1 MSDYLKSSLAPAPGT
16 KLTPNSTPD
25 DVLGVVEIL
34 TLITDPAAHKK
45 RLDDLHNATNDAN
58 RMIAEAKVAS
68 EKRRTAENMF
78 AEAAKIMAER
88 KTAAAKLDARTE
100 DLDRREKDLI
110 DREGKLNQRIK
121 DHEAV
126 SEERSKTLADRE
138 RAVADLEKSHAQK
151 AQRITEGHEKLEKL
165 KAEVKEFRAKFAGRP

>member
-16 KLTPNSTPD
+16 KLTPSSTPD

-58 RMIAEAKVAS
+58 RKIAEAKAAT

-78 AEAAKIMAER
+78 AEAAKMAR
-88 KTAAAKLDARTE
+88 QPPPNWTRAPAI
-100 DLDRREKDLI
+100 LI
-110 DREGKLNQRIK
+110 DAKRI
-121 DHEAV
+121 
-126 SEERSKTLADRE
+126 
-138 RAVADLEKSHAQK
+138 
-151 AQRITEGHEKLEKL
+151 
-165 KAEVKEFRAKFAGRP
+165 